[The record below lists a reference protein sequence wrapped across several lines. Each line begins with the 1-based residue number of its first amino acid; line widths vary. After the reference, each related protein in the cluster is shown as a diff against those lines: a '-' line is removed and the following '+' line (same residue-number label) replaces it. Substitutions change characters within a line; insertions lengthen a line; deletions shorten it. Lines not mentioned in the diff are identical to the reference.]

1 MCRPSRKFPPHTRKT
16 SGTQGSRK
24 LSQTTFP
31 SSTLENISSSK
42 PLLLLRFTLKFKL
55 NWTGTFLKNH
65 QRFIFSRFTTKRIIN
80 RTRSLRWVT
89 LTARAGLVTRW
100 QRERGRKRFNE
111 HHERFLGNGLEL
123 ACNRGLRGKIVWYLS
138 FLLGWTLTAGLF
150 QFTTEKRVV

>member
-1 MCRPSRKFPPHTRKT
+1 MTRPFFSRLRRSWLRLTAEDVPRHRKFSPHARKT
-16 SGTQGSRK
+16 SGTQGSSK

-42 PLLLLRFTLKFKL
+42 PLLLFRFTLKFKL

-80 RTRSLRWVT
+80 HTRSLRWVT

-100 QRERGRKRFNE
+100 QRERGRNRFNE
-111 HHERFLGNGLEL
+111 HYERLLGNGLKL
-123 ACNRGLRGKIVWYLS
+123 ACNRGLRGKIV
-138 FLLGWTLTAGLF
+138 
-150 QFTTEKRVV
+150 

>member
-1 MCRPSRKFPPHTRKT
+1 MTRPFFSRLRLTAEDVPRHQKFPPHARKT

-42 PLLLLRFTLKFKL
+42 PLLLFRFTLKFKL

-80 RTRSLRWVT
+80 HTRSLRWVT

-100 QRERGRKRFNE
+100 QRERGRNRFNE
-111 HHERFLGNGLEL
+111 HYERLLGNGLKL
-123 ACNRGLRGKIVWYLS
+123 ACNRGLRGKIV
-138 FLLGWTLTAGLF
+138 
-150 QFTTEKRVV
+150 